1 MSVRNARK
9 LPESTKFREQV
20 ALLVCCRREAAQR
33 FVSVSQWRNL
43 SAAAPA
49 NAGGPEGPEGAQWAQ
64 KGPNGPRGP
73 EGAQW
78 APGPTKMVYQICE
91 RLVNIECKTLKRV
104 VFTFASFDAH
114 KISLHSFIN
123 TWDVLMY
130 NTVRNVK
137 FSFASILD

>member
-1 MSVRNARK
+1 MPVKAINFMLSVGDYQCK
-9 LPESTKFREQV
+9 SSLS
-20 ALLVCCRREAAQR
+20 RRDAVLINRLRTGHTRLTLMYCQGMI
-33 FVSVSQWRNL
+33 SQYQWRNL

-49 NAGGPEGPEGAQWAQ
+49 NAG
-64 KGPNGPRGP
+64 
-73 EGAQW
+73 
-78 APGPTKMVYQICE
+78 APKGPTKMVYQICE

-104 VFTFASFDAH
+104 VDSPVFDAH

-137 FSFASILD
+137 FSFASISD